1 MATTNFQYQLGE
13 RIGTVKAEDSDAAFR
28 LVLDKLYGR
37 SYGWHP
43 EGQHDNEPDTQG
55 RIWYRGY
62 ATRWSSRANA
72 HFIESPLLRIKI
84 RPATHSDLVR

>member
-1 MATTNFQYQLGE
+1 MATTNFQYELGE
-13 RIGTVKAEDSDAAFR
+13 RVGTVKAEDSDAAFR

-43 EGQHDNEPDTQG
+43 EGQHDDEPDTQG

-62 ATRWSSRANA
+62 VTRWISRANA
-72 HFIESPLLRIKI
+72 HSIESPLLRIKI
-84 RPATHSDLVR
+84 RPA